1 MAYSAVMVLRT
12 LMLRELRALD
22 REIAAYPDDGSLWK
36 HPEGIS
42 NSAGNLALH
51 MAGNLRHFIG
61 GVLGGSGYVRDRNA
75 EFSSKDLTRDELRAI
90 ITSSISELSDAF
102 DKISDEQ
109 LSQEY
114 PLKVAERRLRTGDFL
129 LHLAVHLSY
138 HLGQLDYHR
147 RLVTSS
153 STSVDTVSPRELP
166 EIS

>member
-1 MAYSAVMVLRT
+1 MRDAIRT
-12 LMLRELRALD
+12 VMLRELRALD
-22 REIAAYPDDGSLWK
+22 REIAAYPDDESVWK
-36 HPEGIS
+36 TPDGIS

-51 MAGNLRHFIG
+51 LAGNLRHFVG
-61 GVLGGSGYVRDRNA
+61 AVLGGGAYVRDRNA

-90 ITSSISELSDAF
+90 VTSAISELSDAF
-102 DKISDEQ
+102 DRITDEQ
-109 LSQEY
+109 LSEEY

-147 RLVTSS
+147 RLLTTSS
-153 STSVDTVSPRELP
+153 KAVDTVSPKELP